1 MRQLKRPARSRSC
14 ETQNGS
20 NLPLGPTGQLAGGR
34 GTQIGGKSDVSG
46 QNSRDV
52 LDIASIFSFCP
63 SLQACTA
70 GRPVADIGRLGRPL
84 GRPILIPAHAA
95 VAQW

>member
-20 NLPLGPTGQLAGGR
+20 NLPHGPTGQLAGGR
-34 GTQIGGKSDVSG
+34 GTKIDGKSVVSG
-46 QNSRDV
+46 QTSRIAP
-52 LDIASIFSFCP
+52 DIAPIFSLWP
-63 SLQACTA
+63 SLQACTV
-70 GRPVADIGRLGRPL
+70 GRPVADIGPLGRPL
-84 GRPILIPAHAA
+84 GRPILIPANAA